1 MEATV
6 KWITNP
12 VTSTRVA
19 TNGAEAL
26 AGSNPIRCRM
36 NGSIDPVS
44 EPNMTMPTRATATVS
59 AISIQ
64 RSP

>member
-1 MEATV
+1 
-6 KWITNP
+6 

-26 AGSNPIRCRM
+26 AGSNPIRCGT

-44 EPNMTMPTRATATVS
+44 EQNMTTQVDSDR
-59 AISIQ
+59 Q
-64 RSP
+64 RDQHPVLAVDGG